1 MTRQPFTHIR
11 THTGATPC
19 HGNVHDHHITMKFK
33 PSEAEIESTPHMAA
47 SGFIV
52 IGEVVT
58 ARGQAFIVHFVAG
71 PIRDTDVHSG
81 FPHITIST
89 ADGVKPVESIQ
100 AIKDA
105 IRDGT
110 VMTRGE
116 WSDIQFFGTVSD
128 GGKVE

>member
-19 HGNVHDHHITMKFK
+19 HGNVH
-33 PSEAEIESTPHMAA
+33 
-47 SGFIV
+47 
-52 IGEVVT
+52 
-58 ARGQAFIVHFVAG
+58 
-71 PIRDTDVHSG
+71 DTDVHSG